1 MITLDKEEFR
11 IKLEEINKLIEK
23 KDYEGAMKIVDSI
36 DWRKV
41 KNIRTLCVVG
51 EIYAANKRYEE
62 SREIFLLAYHRAPI
76 GKSILYRLIE
86 VSLRMGD
93 VKEAEEFYDEYKNV
107 APNDTNLYVLKYKIL
122 RVKKA
127 PIEKQIE
134 VLEEYKE
141 KEFTEKWSF
150 ELAKLYY
157 KAGDRRKC
165 LEVCDDMILWFSEGK
180 YVMKALDLKMRM
192 GAITK
197 AEREKYEAQ
206 FIPKLVTPSEAAAA
220 EESVQEEAGEQME
233 EKEPEIETI
242 KIPAPEEEKTV
253 GSFAE
258 TTGAIQ
264 GKIAKGIKDI
274 FSGIHREKKEESI
287 LDQNE
292 EMDEEILQEEKE
304 IAEQEEIIE
313 EKKKTERRKTEEKP
327 EKARTA
333 SKPAAEKKKEKPAEE
348 KPVFA
353 AKAKEKKDG
362 KMPEFKM
369 PDMIKIPDKIET
381 PKARI
386 IPEFVMPDEKI
397 LEKEEEKKEEG
408 KEEESLDL
416 ENLIL
421 SAASEQGIEVE
432 EPEVSEEEAETVEAE
447 VEEEPAKEEETEV
460 SEEEAEAEEAEIL
473 EEAEEAETEVSEE
486 AAAAADLE
494 LTEEPAEN
502 DEVLEAAVETEE
514 AEISKEEVEVLEE
527 PVEAA
532 ETAEIEETAEEE
544 SSVEEPGIEEAEV
557 IREDEAEPEESDTVD
572 EIELEEEEESKFEEI
587 DLEKEA
593 ESLVVE
599 ASEEEDEEA
608 ELEFAENAEDSVSE
622 EEISQEEA
630 EEISEPEEIE
640 IVPREMNF
648 DEEEEKLFS
657 YFVKIPG
664 MKEQILDALLDAQLA
679 AADKTSKTGNVI
691 VMGNKG
697 CGKTRM
703 IQGFI
708 PAVCRELH
716 MEAAKV
722 AYVYAEE
729 LNKQDVVRAVDKMSG
744 GFLVIEQANQLS
756 AETVEQLDKAMEF
769 RTDGLT
775 VILEDEKIGMRKL
788 IAKYPKFAEKF
799 TSMINIPAFTN
810 DELVNFA
817 KIYTKENGY
826 VIDQMGILA
835 LYNLI
840 GSNQKEDEPMT
851 IQMVKQMV
859 DSAIEKAESG
869 ARKLKR
875 NLSKKRTKAE
885 GYIVLYEKD
894 FD

>member
-274 FSGIHREKKEESI
+274 FSGYTEKRKKNRFLI
-287 LDQNE
+287 R
-292 EMDEEILQEEKE
+292 MRKWMKKFFR
-304 IAEQEEIIE
+304 
-313 EKKKTERRKTEEKP
+313 KKKKSLSRKRLSKRRKRQREERQKKNRKRQELRQSLP
-327 EKARTA
+327 RKRRKKNLQKRSRYLPRKQKKRKTA
-333 SKPAAEKKKEKPAEE
+333 K
-348 KPVFA
+348 
-353 AKAKEKKDG
+353 
-362 KMPEFKM
+362 
-369 PDMIKIPDKIET
+369 
-381 PKARI
+381 
-386 IPEFVMPDEKI
+386 
-397 LEKEEEKKEEG
+397 
-408 KEEESLDL
+408 
-416 ENLIL
+416 
-421 SAASEQGIEVE
+421 
-432 EPEVSEEEAETVEAE
+432 
-447 VEEEPAKEEETEV
+447 
-460 SEEEAEAEEAEIL
+460 
-473 EEAEEAETEVSEE
+473 
-486 AAAAADLE
+486 
-494 LTEEPAEN
+494 
-502 DEVLEAAVETEE
+502 
-514 AEISKEEVEVLEE
+514 
-527 PVEAA
+527 
-532 ETAEIEETAEEE
+532 
-544 SSVEEPGIEEAEV
+544 
-557 IREDEAEPEESDTVD
+557 
-572 EIELEEEEESKFEEI
+572 
-587 DLEKEA
+587 
-593 ESLVVE
+593 
-599 ASEEEDEEA
+599 
-608 ELEFAENAEDSVSE
+608 
-622 EEISQEEA
+622 
-630 EEISEPEEIE
+630 
-640 IVPREMNF
+640 
-648 DEEEEKLFS
+648 
-657 YFVKIPG
+657 
-664 MKEQILDALLDAQLA
+664 
-679 AADKTSKTGNVI
+679 
-691 VMGNKG
+691 
-697 CGKTRM
+697 C
-703 IQGFI
+703 
-708 PAVCRELH
+708 
-716 MEAAKV
+716 
-722 AYVYAEE
+722 
-729 LNKQDVVRAVDKMSG
+729 
-744 GFLVIEQANQLS
+744 
-756 AETVEQLDKAMEF
+756 
-769 RTDGLT
+769 
-775 VILEDEKIGMRKL
+775 
-788 IAKYPKFAEKF
+788 
-799 TSMINIPAFTN
+799 
-810 DELVNFA
+810 
-817 KIYTKENGY
+817 
-826 VIDQMGILA
+826 
-835 LYNLI
+835 
-840 GSNQKEDEPMT
+840 
-851 IQMVKQMV
+851 
-859 DSAIEKAESG
+859 
-869 ARKLKR
+869 R
-875 NLSKKRTKAE
+875 NLRCR
-885 GYIVLYEKD
+885 I
-894 FD
+894 